1 MKGQPR
7 REGPVRARALAQK
20 GGAAQGPE
28 SATAWLDGCHE
39 AIALHPEWQQV
50 GNIRSLSPSIDGIRI
65 VRYYCDDGRVDV
77 SYTSRV
83 AYTGTY
89 LPYADML
96 VCSTW

>member
-50 GNIRSLSPSIDGIRI
+50 NQIYPLS
-65 VRYYCDDGRVDV
+65 VLLWTTV
-77 SYTSRV
+77 
-83 AYTGTY
+83 
-89 LPYADML
+89 
-96 VCSTW
+96 

>member
-50 GNIRSLSPSIDGIRI
+50 RASLSLPSVETLYG
-65 VRYYCDDGRVDV
+65 
-77 SYTSRV
+77 SK
-83 AYTGTY
+83 
-89 LPYADML
+89 
-96 VCSTW
+96 

>member
-50 GNIRSLSPSIDGIRI
+50 ITYLYID
-65 VRYYCDDGRVDV
+65 
-77 SYTSRV
+77 
-83 AYTGTY
+83 YTGATAVVPFFSMRY
-89 LPYADML
+89 SCYCEMMMAVL
-96 VCSTW
+96 T

>member
-7 REGPVRARALAQK
+7 REGPDRARALAQK

-50 GNIRSLSPSIDGIRI
+50 ITYNL
-65 VRYYCDDGRVDV
+65 VDDGGVDV
-77 SYTSRV
+77 NCTSQV
-83 AYTGTY
+83 
-89 LPYADML
+89 
-96 VCSTW
+96 